1 MSYEVLT
8 DDLRAHVSHLE
19 GLMDRVQT
27 AMQAAQTVSMDD
39 QAYGLI
45 CAFLPGILNP
55 MEEKGAQA
63 MTAASDA
70 LGTTADNVNQAIAAY
85 EDREQATA
93 QPFSSTLDTEGQG
106 TPVGSGGPGD
116 YVVGGPQMMGPG
128 PEMMGGPGPVMTG
141 GPIGP
146 DPYYQGGPPGPGMT
160 GGPMGPDPYN
170 QGGPMAPDPYYQ
182 GAPGGPMAPGPYVQ
196 GGPMGP
202 PGGMAPV
209 PNFQGPS
216 PEMPLTPG
224 APVGP
229 PAQQPFMPNAPM
241 APLAQSIPAEM
252 PSNPGMPVTQQ
263 PFAAN
268 LPMAPQ
274 APEPFSQAPEP
285 FQRMSTPMSFPAHET
300 TAPEPFMRDSIPAS
314 APVQPSLRA
323 DSAALEGYSRVATPL
338 EPALEPMHTVR
349 DVEAQHVTTEARHV
363 SK

>member
-63 MTAASDA
+63 MTAASNA

-93 QPFSSTLDTEGQG
+93 QPFSSTLDTEGPG

-128 PEMMGGPGPVMTG
+128 PTVMGAPDMPGGAMGPG
-141 GPIGP
+141 
-146 DPYYQGGPPGPGMT
+146 PYYQGGPM
-160 GGPMGPDPYN
+160 GGP
-170 QGGPMAPDPYYQ
+170 GPMAPDPYYQ
-182 GAPGGPMAPGPYVQ
+182 GAPGMTGGPMTSDPYYQGGPGGPMAPGPYVQ

-202 PGGMAPV
+202 PVGMAPQ
-209 PNFQGPS
+209 PDFQGPS
-216 PEMPLTPG
+216 PEMPPTPG
-224 APVGP
+224 APVGAM
-229 PAQQPFMPNAPM
+229 AQQPFAPNA
-241 APLAQSIPAEM
+241 
-252 PSNPGMPVTQQ
+252 
-263 PFAAN
+263 
-268 LPMAPQ
+268 PMAPQ

-285 FQRMSTPMSFPAHET
+285 FQRVRTPVSFPAHEA
-300 TAPEPFMRDSIPAS
+300 TAPEPFMRDS
-314 APVQPSLRA
+314 LHA
-323 DSAALEGYSRVATPL
+323 DRAALEGYSRVAHDAEAP
-338 EPALEPMHTVR
+338 LEPMHVNARPVVMETR
-349 DVEAQHVTTEARHV
+349 DVA
-363 SK
+363 K